1 MALRKGDVINPTRKS
16 QKVTV
21 SENPGSRRREYIIGG
36 LALALTVA
44 TCVVVVLYW
53 DYIRQAEHYGYLGAF
68 VISVLAGATVFVPI
82 PGILVVFTLGS
93 VLNPALVGIVSGLG
107 EAVGSIGI
115 YLSGW
120 GGQKAIQNLN
130 HKFVNKFVDW
140 IRHRGEIAVF
150 LMSAILNPFFYPFTA
165 IAGMLRF
172 GLVKFFFLCWGGKA
186 VKNTAIAYLGY
197 LGLRSVLK
205 WVGVMGI

>member
-1 MALRKGDVINPTRKS
+1 MTISEKTKSRK
-16 QKVTV
+16 
-21 SENPGSRRREYIIGG
+21 REYIIGG

-44 TCVVVVLYW
+44 TCVVVVLFW
-53 DYIRQAEHYGYLGAF
+53 DYVGQAQHYGYLGAF

-120 GGQKAIQNLN
+120 GGQKAVQNLN
-130 HKFVNKFVDW
+130 HKLVSRFVDW
-140 IRHRGEIAVF
+140 IRRRGEIAVF
-150 LMSAILNPFFYPFTA
+150 LMSAILNPLFYPFTA

-172 GLVKFFFLCWGGKA
+172 GLVKFFFLCWVGKS

-197 LGLRSVLK
+197 FGLRSILR
-205 WVGVMGI
+205 WVGVLGG

>member
-1 MALRKGDVINPTRKS
+1 MTISEKRSSRK
-16 QKVTV
+16 
-21 SENPGSRRREYIIGG
+21 REYIIGA
-36 LALALTVA
+36 LALALTIALCVA
-44 TCVVVVLYW
+44 VVLYW
-53 DYIRQAEHYGYLGAF
+53 DYIREAEQYGYLGAF

-130 HKFVNKFVDW
+130 HKLVNRFVGW
-140 IRHRGEIAVF
+140 IRRRGEIAVF
-150 LMSAILNPFFYPFTA
+150 LMSAILNPLFYPFTA

-186 VKNTAIAYLGY
+186 IKNTAIAYLGY
-197 LGLRSVLK
+197 FGLRSVLR
-205 WVGVMGI
+205 WAGVLGV

>member
-1 MALRKGDVINPTRKS
+1 VTISEKTKSRK
-16 QKVTV
+16 
-21 SENPGSRRREYIIGG
+21 REYIIGG

-44 TCVVVVLYW
+44 TCVVVVLFW
-53 DYIRQAEHYGYLGAF
+53 DYVGQAQHYGYLGAF

-120 GGQKAIQNLN
+120 GGQKAVQNLN
-130 HKFVNKFVDW
+130 HKLVSRFVDW
-140 IRHRGEIAVF
+140 IRRRGEIAVF
-150 LMSAILNPFFYPFTA
+150 LMSAILNPLFYPFTA

-172 GLVKFFFLCWGGKA
+172 GLVKFFFLCWVGKS

-197 LGLRSVLK
+197 FGLRSILR
-205 WVGVMGI
+205 WVGVLGG

>member
-1 MALRKGDVINPTRKS
+1 MTTPEKANSRK
-16 QKVTV
+16 
-21 SENPGSRRREYIIGG
+21 REYIIG
-36 LALALTVA
+36 ALALTLTIVA
-44 TCVVVVLYW
+44 CVAVVFYW
-53 DYIRQAEHYGYLGAF
+53 DYIKQAEQYGYFGVF
-68 VISVLAGATVFVPI
+68 IISVLAGGTVLVPI

-120 GGQKAIQNLN
+120 GGQKAVQNLN
-130 HKFVNKFVDW
+130 HKWMNRFVSW
-140 IRHRGEIAVF
+140 LRRRGEIAVF
-150 LMSAILNPFFYPFTA
+150 LMSAVLNPLFYPFTT

-172 GLVKFFFLCWGGKA
+172 GLVKFFFLCWGGKTI
-186 VKNTAIAYLGY
+186 KNTIIAYLGFF
-197 LGLRSVLK
+197 GLRSVLR

>member
-1 MALRKGDVINPTRKS
+1 MAI
-16 QKVTV
+16 
-21 SENPGSRRREYIIGG
+21 SEKEHSRRREYIIGG

-44 TCVVVVLYW
+44 LCVAVIFYW
-53 DYIRQAEHYGYLGAF
+53 DYIRQAEQYGYFGAF

-93 VLNPALVGIVSGLG
+93 VLNPPLVGIVSGLG

-120 GGQKAIQNLN
+120 GGQKAVQNLN
-130 HKFVNKFVDW
+130 HKFVNRFVDW
-140 IRHRGEIAVF
+140 LRYRGEIAVF
-150 LMSAILNPFFYPFTA
+150 LMSAILNPLFYPFAA

-172 GLVKFFFLCWGGKA
+172 GLTKFFFLCWAGKSL
-186 VKNTAIAYLGY
+186 KNTAIAYLGY
-197 LGLRSVLK
+197 FGLRSVLR
-205 WVGVMGI
+205 WVGVLGV